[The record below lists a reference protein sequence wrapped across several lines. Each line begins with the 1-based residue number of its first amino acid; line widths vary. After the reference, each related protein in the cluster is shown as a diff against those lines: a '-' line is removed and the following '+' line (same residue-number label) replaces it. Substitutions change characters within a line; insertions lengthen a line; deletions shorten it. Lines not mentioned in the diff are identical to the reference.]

1 MFLFMFL
8 YSLISRN
15 LHHILRWDQFRGAGI
30 TVCGVWCVTGLREPS
45 ADIKLSQHFQ
55 ITRDNRCLLQLGELD
70 RHPDLKVKHY
80 KIMGNKKPGARARP
94 SSDEFN
100 FQSYDNN
107 TNKKEGK
114 PTLTKGSARHD
125 IVY

>member
-1 MFLFMFL
+1 MRARV
-8 YSLISRN
+8 SGA
-15 LHHILRWDQFRGAGI
+15 HLRAAPGAQWRTTCAGPALLG
-30 TVCGVWCVTGLREPS
+30 TS
-45 ADIKLSQHFQ
+45 A
-55 ITRDNRCLLQLGELD
+55 T
-70 RHPDLKVKHY
+70 P
-80 KIMGNKKPGARARP
+80 GNKKPGARAPP
-94 SSDEFN
+94 SSDEFH